1 MMDLPLVSVVMAVK
15 NAERYLAEALDS
27 VVRQSFSDY
36 EIVVV
41 DGRSTDDSRRIAS
54 SYPGVRVIE
63 QEGPGFAQAWNVGI
77 DASRGAF
84 IAILDSDD
92 TWPAH
97 KLARQVGRFAAD
109 SAIGC
114 TIGRVKFVLEPGQP
128 TPAGFKPELLGDSH
142 VAYMPGTSMTRR
154 DVFATFGKFGEN
166 WQIAS
171 DLAWFAELRESGVKI
186 DIVDEVLLHKR
197 IHDTNLSNIAATAPV
212 YRRELLALARQSLL
226 RQRGTKA
233 DWAGEP

>member
-97 KLARQVGRFAAD
+97 KLARQVGRFRGAAL
-109 SAIGC
+109 IWPVLLVG
-114 TIGRVKFVLEPGQP
+114 FV
-128 TPAGFKPELLGDSH
+128 A
-142 VAYMPGTSMTRR
+142 
-154 DVFATFGKFGEN
+154 VFAWSTLRTSLVRQVRWNGRT
-166 WQIAS
+166 IH
-171 DLAWFAELRESGVKI
+171 LA
-186 DIVDEVLLHKR
+186 
-197 IHDTNLSNIAATAPV
+197 
-212 YRRELLALARQSLL
+212 AR
-226 RQRGTKA
+226 
-233 DWAGEP
+233 P